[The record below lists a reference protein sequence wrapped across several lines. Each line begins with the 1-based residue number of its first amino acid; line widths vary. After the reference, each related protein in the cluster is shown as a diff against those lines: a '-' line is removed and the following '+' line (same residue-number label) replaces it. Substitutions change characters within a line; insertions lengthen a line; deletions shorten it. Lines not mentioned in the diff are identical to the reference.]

1 MGATVF
7 AGASQF
13 VAVEIWTTPPAVALL
28 TATALMVNL
37 RHVLMGAAMAPHV
50 RGWSRGAT
58 YGGLFFMADEIWA
71 FALRRGAE
79 RPLTPAYYFGLSLPL
94 HLGRSEGRCVGKACV
109 SKFRSR
115 WSPFHQKK
123 K

>member
-1 MGATVF
+1 
-7 AGASQF
+7 
-13 VAVEIWTTPPAVALL
+13 
-28 TATALMVNL
+28 MVNL

-94 HLGRSEGRCVGKACV
+94 YLGWIATTTLGAIFRSEEHTSELQSLMRISYAGFCL
-109 SKFRSR
+109 
-115 WSPFHQKK
+115 KK
-123 K
+123 KKR